1 VTRVSFPWCPPAQL
15 ARALGI
21 SLSELAEASAGMPR
35 RFALF
40 DDAEI
45 DTVCE
50 HLGRRRP
57 DAIAP
62 THTTPAQPAPAS
74 PTTSPRDARP
84 LRARLF
90 D

>member
-1 VTRVSFPWCPPAQL
+1 MTRVSFPWCPPAQL

-57 DAIAP
+57 CIELLLRVGDAGAGFAGGVCAEAIA
-62 THTTPAQPAPAS
+62 S
-74 PTTSPRDARP
+74 
-84 LRARLF
+84 
-90 D
+90 